1 MCGHSMHARL
11 EPAVFTHTPPSM
23 HSHIETSAFAS
34 MIIVTLPFPA
44 LPVMCTAEE
53 HSTAT
58 HASGH
63 DILSSA
69 IVCMAMGAGSAPA
82 HVQTR
87 KEHILL
93 ALNETLAG
101 LWSEFLATDAG
112 VAADSDEDVI
122 SRCYLVYCSSFREYM
137 RCYPGSPD
145 LRIMDIQDVDI
156 DSTVHAQCVA
166 HLQARA
172 SMFGDEGGAPGARVG
187 YRGLLRAY
195 VESMYAE
202 SRYAPP

>member
-1 MCGHSMHARL
+1 
-11 EPAVFTHTPPSM
+11 M
-23 HSHIETSAFAS
+23 HSKMETAAFAS

-44 LPVMCTAEE
+44 LPVVCSAEE
-53 HSTAT
+53 DCTAT

-69 IVCMAMGAGSAPA
+69 IVCMALGAGSASA

-87 KEHILL
+87 KEQILL
-93 ALNETLAG
+93 GLNETLAG
-101 LWSEFLATDAG
+101 LWSEFLATKAG
-112 VAADSDEDVI
+112 GAADRDEDVI

-145 LRIMDIQDVDI
+145 LRIMEIHDVDI

-187 YRGLLRAY
+187 YSGLLRAY

-202 SRYAPP
+202 SRYAST